1 MARYKLLYIWIND
14 NDRLKNK
21 GFHFNSKYH
30 FSYNMKSCELSVT
43 GPETSYIDGFYSIEN
58 ETDDSESPKQEQN
71 CNSIIDFSA
80 IVGNNAVGKTTLLN
94 FIHKYASNPGRLVK
108 DAHSNLSNYELSQLF
123 PHQYIMVYL
132 DLDSI
137 NKPLYVIPYNV
148 KVTNTDKTI
157 TIIEKLP
164 EFHPQTVYLTNT
176 FNYSDYVKAQHFHD
190 DFNLATGYLMF
201 SFARPDK
208 TEFTTDPIIRYEHK
222 EILRQSAVI
231 RSVNEDKN
239 FSDVFK
245 KIGLNIPRSTIFV
258 LKNYYW
264 DGDDFPG
271 IDYDLESPEESN
283 GLRIKAVNLKESLNI
298 CAKYSYSN
306 LEFPN
311 NDHANLTIN
320 LCHVLI
326 QSLIVS
332 ISKAAP
338 SIIKNVLAISY
349 EYWKDYSSIIASH
362 YKKIENVVEFVKAY
376 FKKLYNDIKDK
387 EVVSTLIDNHMN
399 FLDVFIKWINHR
411 FDTHDS
417 ITPQICIRT
426 PNYISRTDFEKLDLE
441 DHHYTSK
448 NDLFSVTLFGVSIEE
463 FIEEYDKISSYFA
476 SFSFSWEGL
485 SSGESAFL
493 SLFGRLFSIRE
504 KIIDNTNLILLL
516 DEADMLFHPEWQRNY
531 IEILHKVIPI
541 IFPNKNIQVIL
552 ATHSP
557 LMLSDIPKQNTLFLQ
572 KNKDTGITEAIEG
585 ENTFAANI
593 FSLLNNAFFLE
604 KCGMGE
610 YSFNKIEWL
619 INQIHNPKI
628 CPEDILKYIDSVGD
642 PYLKDKLLQE
652 YKSKLGKFEELSRL
666 KIEIEMLEAKK
677 AKLESENLS

>member
-1 MARYKLLYIWIND
+1 MTRYKLLYIWVND
-14 NDRLKNK
+14 NSLLKNK
-21 GFHFNSKYH
+21 EFHFNSKYH
-30 FSYNMKSCELSVT
+30 FSFNMKSCELSVT
-43 GPETSYIDGFYSIEN
+43 GPETSYIENFYSIDN
-58 ETDDSESPKQEQN
+58 ETDNSESPNQEQN
-71 CNSIIDFSA
+71 RNSIIDFSA

-94 FIHKYASNPGRLVK
+94 FIHKYVSNPGRMVK
-108 DAHSNLSNYELSQLF
+108 DAHSNLSNYELSQLLSPQF
-123 PHQYIMVYL
+123 IMVYL
-132 DLDSI
+132 DSTETS
-137 NKPLYVIPYNV
+137 LYAIPYNV
-148 KVTNTDKTI
+148 KVTNSDNTI

-164 EFHPQTVYLTNT
+164 ELHPQTVYLTNT

-190 DFNLATGYLMF
+190 DFNLATGYLMV

-231 RSVNEDKN
+231 RSVNEDKV
-239 FSDVFK
+239 FSDAFK
-245 KIGLNIPRSTIFV
+245 KIGLNIPKRTIFV

-271 IDYDLESPEESN
+271 IDFDLESPEESN
-283 GLRIKAVNLKESLNI
+283 NLLIKSVNLKESLNI
-298 CAKYSYSN
+298 CAKHSYSN
-306 LEFPN
+306 LDFPY
-311 NDHANLTIN
+311 NDNANLTIN

-338 SIIKNVLAISY
+338 SIIKNVLVFSY

-362 YKKIENVVEFVKAY
+362 YKKIEDAVAFVKAY
-376 FKKLYNDIKDK
+376 FKKLKNEFEEK
-387 EVVSTLIDNHMN
+387 EVVSTLIDNHMS
-399 FLDVFIKWINHR
+399 FLDVFIKWIDHR

-417 ITPQICIRT
+417 IAPQICIRT
-426 PNYISRTDFEKLDLE
+426 PNYISRTDFEELDLE
-441 DHHYTSK
+441 EHHYTSK

-463 FIEEYDKISSYFA
+463 FMNEYDKISEYFA

-504 KIIDNTNLILLL
+504 KIIGNKNLILLL

-572 KNKDTGITEAIEG
+572 KDKDTGIIEAIEG
-585 ENTFAANI
+585 KHTFAANI
-593 FSLLNNAFFLE
+593 FSLLRNAFFLK

-628 CPEDILKYIDSVGD
+628 SQEDILKYIDSIGD

-652 YKSKLGKFEELSRL
+652 YKSVLSESQELSRL
-666 KIEIEMLEAKK
+666 KIEKEMLEAKI